1 MFCTESKI
9 TDILI
14 ECLGMDKKDAKNK
27 YECVVELEFLER
39 NVKYARKF
47 AYWQT
52 NVIDDVKFGA
62 YLSICIEIFKYV
74 RNNYSNEYQIADMA
88 KELILRHSLD
98 QAPQYVYI
106 FILKECKDFLQ
117 NLVDNEIDQC

>member
-1 MFCTESKI
+1 MSCTESKI
-9 TDILI
+9 NDILI
-14 ECLGMDKKDAKNK
+14 ECLGMDEDAKNK
-27 YECVVELEFLER
+27 VECVVELEFLER

-47 AYWQT
+47 TYWQT
-52 NVIDDVKFGA
+52 NVIDDVKFGT

-74 RNNYSNEYQIADMA
+74 SNNDSNEHQIADMA

-98 QAPQYVYI
+98 QPPRYVYI
-106 FILKECKDFLQ
+106 FTLEECKDFLQ